1 MKRIILVLEKLSFA
15 APLLIIYLT
24 TGSTWVLFLTIL
36 IGLGSIFSKK
46 INELLQRIFGRIF
59 SSINKLVIY
68 SLLILVFYLIIFP
81 ISIMWKIFKVDMKM
95 GSLQPK
101 NYAYKHS
108 DFLKPW

>member
-1 MKRIILVLEKLSFA
+1 MKRIISVLGKLSFA

-46 INELLQRIFGRIF
+46 INELLQRIF

-81 ISIMWKIFKVDMKM
+81 ISIIWKIFKVDVKM
-95 GSLQPK
+95 GSLQSR
-101 NYAYKHS
+101 NYTYKHS
-108 DFLKPW
+108 DFIKPW